1 MTSFEADNR
10 ARWFNIP
17 LPDEGGQLGVRAGSR
32 AAINPSTT
40 SRTSAASVFQRT
52 GDTVDEPLPLDRSVG
67 ELLRSRRRGKQFDR
81 AVAPLGLT
89 HTQYALVASLYG
101 MQRKGACGA
110 DRGPDDGRTR

>member
-17 LPDEGGQLGVRAGSR
+17 LPDEGDQPVDHVAHLGRVGL
-32 AAINPSTT
+32 
-40 SRTSAASVFQRT
+40 QRT

-67 ELLRSRRRGKQFDR
+67 ERLRSRRRGKQFDR

-110 DRGPDDGRTR
+110 ARGPDDGRTR